1 MKLKVKKTYT
11 LLWLVGL
18 FLTGCQ
24 ENTPYTE
31 PISSVKDEMVITSES
46 EKDESGTV
54 PAPSLDSL
62 DNSSESEMIVS
73 TDSNTNQTTVPSVV
87 SSLATVHFIDS
98 GNSDSI
104 LIESNG
110 KFAVIDAGDTDD
122 DQLMVDYL
130 TAQGVK
136 TVDYLIITHFH
147 ADHFGGADGIV
158 KTFEVKQTLVNNGSA
173 ETKVYR
179 DFIQALSDK
188 GLKPSVPLEG
198 AKMPLGDGT
207 LTFYNTKGGEKDEN
221 DNSLVVLFE
230 NGNDRFLFTGDANQK
245 IEKTLTMIPTVD
257 VLKVGHH
264 GSSTS
269 SNESFIRQISPS
281 YAVATVGEGNSY
293 GHPHVETMELLQKLN
308 IPLYRTDEQGTII
321 FESTGNGVTVNQSS
335 PGSYLSGREKEGQ
348 SSQSTQTY
356 SSTETTTQN
365 NTASSNSS
373 TEYYKNCTLLREVYP
388 GGVPSDHPAYRSG
401 LDRDRDNWACER

>member
-1 MKLKVKKTYT
+1 MKLKVKKICILTM
-11 LLWLVGL
+11 LVGL

-24 ENTPYTE
+24 ENPSYTDLTP
-31 PISSVKDEMVITSES
+31 SLKDEMVIAPEI
-46 EKDESGTV
+46 EKEEVGTI
-54 PAPSLDSL
+54 SDSL
-62 DNSSESEMIVS
+62 IDSSANDHLSE
-73 TDSNTNQTTVPSVV
+73 TVPSMTPNANQGSV
-87 SSLATVHFIDS
+87 SSIASSSATVHFIDS
-98 GNSDSI
+98 GNSDSV

-110 KFAVIDAGDTDD
+110 KFAVIDAGDLDD
-122 DQLMVDYL
+122 DQLMVEYL
-130 TAQGVK
+130 SRQGVK
-136 TVDYLIITHFH
+136 TIDYLIISHFH
-147 ADHFGGADGIV
+147 ADHFGGADSIV

-179 DFIQALSDK
+179 DFIQALADK

-198 AKMPLGDGT
+198 VKMPLGDGV

-245 IEKTLTMIPTVD
+245 IERTLTMIPTVD
-257 VLKVGHH
+257 VLKLGHH

-269 SNESFIRQISPS
+269 SNEAFIRQIHPS
-281 YAVATVGEGNSY
+281 YAVAMVGEGNSY
-293 GHPHVETMELLQKLN
+293 GHPHIETMQLLQKLE

-321 FESTGNGVTVNQSS
+321 FKSTGHGVTVNQST

-348 SSQSTQTY
+348 SLESPNQISQST
-356 SSTETTTQN
+356 EPNTQN
-365 NTASSNSS
+365 DTVSS

-388 GGVPSDHPAYRSG
+388 DGVPSDHPAYRSG